1 LIAQSCLVSVVL
13 PVRDGASFLRDAL
26 DSLAGQTHRPIELLI
41 VDGASTDGSREI
53 AAAFPTPPDMT
64 LHIIDQTT
72 RGGISEAWS
81 MGMAAARGD
90 LLAFI
95 GADDLWLPG
104 KLAAQIALLA
114 ERPDADMAITGL
126 RYQAEPGYAGSGA
139 PNTRL
144 LGRDHVGMTF
154 ETLLVR
160 RAVYE
165 RLGAL
170 DGRYGM
176 SADSDW
182 LARAKDAGFA
192 LVAVP
197 DVLVIKRLHGGNL
210 SDQAAAIQANLLRVV
225 RATVRR
231 QRGEEP

>member
-1 LIAQSCLVSVVL
+1 MTQNSAVSVIL
-13 PVRDGASFLRDAL
+13 PVRNGASFLRDAL
-26 DSLAGQTHRPIELLI
+26 KSLAGQTYRPIEILI

-53 AAAFPTPPDMT
+53 AAAFPAPPGIT
-64 LHIIDQTT
+64 IRIIDQTT

-81 MGMAAARGD
+81 MGMAAATGD
-90 LLAFI
+90 LFAFI

-114 ERPDADMAITGL
+114 DRPDAHMAITGL
-126 RYQAEPGYAGSGA
+126 RYQAEPGYAETGA

-160 RAVYE
+160 RSVCD

-170 DGRYGM
+170 DGRYGL

-182 LARAKDAGFA
+182 LARAKDAGFI

-210 SDQAAAIQANLLRVV
+210 SDQAAAVQASLLRVV